1 MENINFDLNLF
12 INTHPTIF
20 TLIILIAT
28 FLVILALMGIFFLAK
43 TILKKGVKTKYF
55 EVPTTAEEIKKEI
68 IQENQQIISKKET
81 QFIECLGIVINA
93 AVQSGFDRSVKRQEL
108 FNKQMNAV
116 DSLFEGIISSISNDY
131 YYKKRNNYAL
141 RQISIL
147 LQYIFK
153 KVIYTPLEK
162 LFKADGLNQKRKE
175 EVIEQNRILINS
187 VIEKLLKTTGELTI
201 TGSEIIDEDLI
212 EIIRSKEN
220 EIKKG
225 IIETIEIGFDLA
237 QEEMKEI
244 EKLQSELNSAIN
256 SALSVYLR
264 DDYNNLKIPEN
275 WNDELPP
282 NSIIGESR

>member
-12 INTHPTIF
+12 INTHPAIF

-28 FLVILALMGIFFLAK
+28 SLIILALVGIFFLAK
-43 TILKKGVKTKYF
+43 TILKKGVKSPYF
-55 EVPTTAEEIKKEI
+55 EVPAAKEEIKKEI

-108 FNKQMNAV
+108 FNKQMGAV
-116 DSLFEGIISSISNDY
+116 DSLFEGIVSSISNDY
-131 YYKKRNNYAL
+131 YHKKGNNCAL

-147 LQYIFK
+147 LQHIFK
-153 KVIYTPLEK
+153 KEVYTPLEK
-162 LFKADGLNQKRKE
+162 LFKEDRLIEKTKE
-175 EVIEQNRILINS
+175 TIIEQNRFFING
-187 VIEKLLKTTGELTI
+187 VIEKLLKTSGETI
-201 TGSEIIDEDLI
+201 IGSEIIDEDLI

-225 IIETIEIGFDLA
+225 IIETIEIGFELA

-244 EKLQSELNSAIN
+244 EELQNELNSAIN

-282 NSIIGESR
+282 NSIIGDSR